1 MLISRN
7 NISFSDFVLNLQYME
22 DKYNIKMD
30 RKFNVNTCTKYPRK
44 ISRYLTYVLYKLGF
58 IKGHHVLFA
67 HSVSDVVALYFVY
80 TQEPLTA
87 LGFWLL
93 SHLFDNCDGD
103 LARIRGEVDFKWGDI
118 DVHLH
123 LIMNMAFWVILSVT
137 VSSVLIVPILASR
150 VVLEFH
156 RQQKGY
162 GDRYG
167 EKSQVWKIIVWPT
180 NVNMMYLIYVI
191 FACFSLIEVY
201 LLLYAIYFIGASIG
215 QSVKWMV
222 ER

>member
-1 MLISRN
+1 MLRN
-7 NISFSDFVLNLQYME
+7 NISFSDFVFNLQYME
-22 DKYNIKMD
+22 DEYNIKMN
-30 RKFNVNTCTKYPRK
+30 RKYNVNTCTKHPRK

-103 LARIRGEVDFKWGDI
+103 LARIRGESDPKWGDI

-123 LIMNMAFWVILSVT
+123 LIMNMAFWTILSVT
-137 VSSVLIVPILASR
+137 VSPVLVVPILASR

-156 RQQKGY
+156 RQQKRY

-167 EKSQVWKIIVWPT
+167 EKSQAWKIIVWPT
-180 NVNMMYLIYVI
+180 NVNMMYLIFVV
-191 FACFSLIEVY
+191 FACLNLVEFY
-201 LLLYAIYFIGASIG
+201 LLMYAIYFIGAAIG